1 MIKMGYLHL
10 QMCFSCILTFAK
22 MLSLMN
28 LKKYRK
34 RSILCALSHDVTII
48 PRAFRL
54 TVALL

>member
-1 MIKMGYLHL
+1 MGYLHL